1 MRGFWKEY
9 CAMVEQTPQRMR
21 HLRVHAGHCTY
32 LLDEE
37 VKFVIPELIRTT
49 CLAGTADEVIEQ
61 VRGLAEAG
69 LHQIMLL
76 PSLESQYRSL
86 QDFSG

>member
-1 MRGFWKEY
+1 
-9 CAMVEQTPQRMR
+9 MVEQTPQRIR

-37 VKFVIPELIRTT
+37 AKFVTPELIRTT
-49 CLAGTADEVIEQ
+49 CLAGTADEVVEQ
-61 VRGLAEAG
+61 VRDLAEAG

-76 PSLESQYRSL
+76 PSLESRHRSFE
-86 QDFSG
+86 DFSSKVMARV